1 MSVEIKSVKK
11 WSVAFLKGIRAGDRL
26 LSINSNEINDFLD
39 YDFYIKEEVLNLEFE
54 HKGKVKNAKIKKSA
68 EDDIGLE
75 FESYLMDKQ
84 KRCKNKCIFCFID
97 QNPEGMRESI
107 YFKDDDSRLSFL
119 FGNYITLTNLEDSDI
134 DRIIRMHISP
144 VNISVHTMN
153 KELRVK
159 MMKNKR
165 AGECLSYIHRLAEAG
180 IELNTQLVLC
190 PGINDGKELEYSIS
204 ELSRLYPAVRS
215 IAAVPVGVTKHRE
228 GLFDMTEYTAGT
240 AGQVI
245 DIIDRMGNEL
255 KSKHGTRLVY
265 AADEFYLKAGRSL
278 PDAGYYED
286 YPQLENG
293 VGMWTSFTDEAE
305 DIIKELD
312 AKADVR
318 KSLSLATGTAAYPL
332 IEQTAKRLMAIYPGL
347 DINTYEIKN
356 DFYGHSVTVAGLITG
371 GDLINQLKGKRLGQ
385 ELIIPDVMLRSEGDL
400 FLDNVSLE
408 DAEGEL
414 GVKIRTVSESTGF
427 ELIKMILDITD

>member
-11 WSVAFLKGIRAGDRL
+11 WSVAFFRGIKAGDKL
-26 LSINSNEINDFLD
+26 LSINSNAINDFLD
-39 YDFYIKEEVLNLEFE
+39 YDFYIKDEKLCLEFE
-54 HKGKVKNAKIKKSA
+54 HKGKVKTAKIKKGA

-84 KRCKNKCIFCFID
+84 RRCKNKCIFCFID

-134 DRIIRMHISP
+134 DRIIKMHISP

-165 AGECLSYIHRLAEAG
+165 AGECLSYIYRLAEAG

-204 ELSRLYPAVRS
+204 ELGKLYPAVRS

-228 GLFDMTEYTAGT
+228 GLFDMPEYDEET

-255 KSKHGTRLVY
+255 KKKHGTRLVY
-265 AADEFYLKAGRSL
+265 AADEFYLKAGRGI
-278 PDAGYYED
+278 PDADYYED
-286 YPQLENG
+286 YPQIENG
-293 VGMWTSFTDEAE
+293 VGMWSSFQDEAADMIE
-305 DIIKELD
+305 ELD
-312 AKADVR
+312 KKADIK
-318 KSLSLATGTAAYPL
+318 KSLSLATGVAAYPL
-332 IEQTAKRLMAIYPGL
+332 INETAKRLTAIYPGL
-347 DINTYEIKN
+347 EINAYEIKN

-371 GDLINQLKGKRLGQ
+371 GDLINQLKDKKLGQ

-408 DAEGEL
+408 DVEREL
-414 GVKIRTVSESTGF
+414 QVKIRTVSTSTGI
-427 ELIKMILDITD
+427 ELIKTILDI